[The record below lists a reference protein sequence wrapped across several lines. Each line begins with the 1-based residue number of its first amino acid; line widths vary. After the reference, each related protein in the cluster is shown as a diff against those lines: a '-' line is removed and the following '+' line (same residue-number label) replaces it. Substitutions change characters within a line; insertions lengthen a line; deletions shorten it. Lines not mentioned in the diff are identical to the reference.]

1 MNGGYPSFTEQQLET
16 LKRPPSSV
24 DAERS
29 VLGGLIL
36 DNDSWEKVE
45 DQLTVGD
52 FYQGEHRVIY
62 KEIEKLVQESTP
74 FDVITLSDALAN
86 SKKIDQAGGL
96 AYIGELVANTPTA
109 ANISAY
115 AKIVTEK
122 SRMRTL
128 LNTAVDIANLVYD
141 QDGRKSDEVIDEA
154 ERKIFQIAEKSQ
166 NIQDGPE
173 AVTDVL
179 SSVIDRLDILMDTK
193 DGITGVSSGFTDLD
207 KMTSGLHPSNLVIV
221 AGRPSMGKTAFA
233 MNLAENVARGAEKP
247 VLVFSLEMPSED
259 LVVRMI
265 SSLGR
270 IDQTRMRNGQL
281 DDEHWTKITASM
293 QIITQEMNL
302 YIDDSAALS
311 PAEIRSRARR
321 LAKEHGGLSMIVV
334 DYLQLMS
341 IPGYESNRTQEVS
354 EISRSLKALA
364 KELEVPV
371 VALSQL
377 NRGVDDRSDKRPMM
391 SDLRESG
398 AIEQDAD
405 VIMFVYRDEV
415 YHKDKQENKGIGEII
430 IGKQRNGPIGNVTVT
445 FTGRYCRFADYAPEF
460 QSAQGM
466 M

>member
-1 MNGGYPSFTEQQLET
+1 MSGGYPSFTDQQLET

-62 KEIEKLVQESTP
+62 KEIEKLVQENTP

-109 ANISAY
+109 ANIGAY
-115 AKIVTEK
+115 ARIVTEK

-179 SSVIDRLDILMDTK
+179 SSVIDRLDLLMDTK
-193 DGITGVSSGFTDLD
+193 DGITGVSTGFTDLD

-233 MNLAENVARGAEKP
+233 MNLSENVARGAEKP

-377 NRGVDDRSDKRPMM
+377 NRGVDDRADKRPMM

-430 IGKQRNGPIGNVTVT
+430 IGKQRNGPIGNVAVT